1 MAEDEMGS
9 KYPAVDTSICI
20 ECGACVKVCPFINP
34 ASSGRPLQCFAAINL
49 NENVR
54 LNSSSGG
61 VFKALA
67 QEILSRGGIVVGA
80 VFNKDWE
87 VEHIASENMVG
98 VERMMGSKY
107 VQSDTMDT
115 FAQTRKHLVSGRTV
129 LYTGTPCQIA
139 GLKHFLR
146 RDYETLITVEVICH
160 GAPERGVWRNYL
172 REILTLPSVE
182 RRENKS
188 GFQFPIKEPDVV
200 IDDIAFRD
208 KRSGWKKYSF
218 ALLLTSACKGYKIRF
233 LPSIYQPFK
242 ENTFMKAFLSNWSLR
257 PSCYVCQAKNGRSLA
272 DLTLGDFWGIE
283 RTDIMPDDD
292 KGISAIVS
300 RSEKGLHL
308 LQQCED
314 LCLVECSYQDIFN
327 SNPSIEKSVNLSGDA
342 RYFHKIFPKRGFTR
356 TFNSIYRPS
365 FFRRVRFSMKYR
377 LSALLRIKS

>member
-34 ASSGRPLQCFAAINL
+34 ASSARPLQCFAAINT

-67 QEILSRGGIVVGA
+67 QEVLSRGGIVVGA

-87 VEHIASENMVG
+87 VEHLASENMAG

-115 FAQTRKHLVSGRTV
+115 FAQTRKHLVSERTV

-146 RDYETLITVEVICH
+146 KDYETLITVEVICH

-172 REILTLPSVE
+172 REVLAFPPVE
-182 RRENKS
+182 RAGKKIQFSTSYKRE
-188 GFQFPIKEPDVV
+188 PAVV

-208 KRSGWKKYSF
+208 KRSGWKKYGF
-218 ALLLTSACKGYKIRF
+218 AL
-233 LPSIYQPFK
+233 SIYQPFK
-242 ENTFMKAFLSNWSLR
+242 ENAFMKAFLRNWSLR
-257 PSCYVCQAKNGRSLA
+257 PSCYVCQAKSGRSLA
-272 DLTLGDFWGIE
+272 DLTIGDFWGIE
-283 RTDIMPDDD
+283 RTDIMSDDD
-292 KGISAIVS
+292 KGISAIVT

-308 LQQCED
+308 LQQCEV
-314 LCLVECSYQDIFN
+314 LSLFECSYQDIVN
-327 SNPSIEKSVNLSGDA
+327 SNPSIEKSVNLTGDA
-342 RYFHKIFPKRGFTR
+342 RYFHKLFPKRGFTR
-356 TFNSIYRPS
+356 TFNNIYQPS
-365 FFRRVRFSMKYR
+365 FFRRIRLSMKYR